1 MIHTIALDDEPPAL
15 KVLENFCGRTDFLRL
30 EKTFTQPGEARN
42 HLLKFP
48 VDLLFLDI
56 RMPSV
61 SGIDFYKA
69 VGQDTMV
76 VFTTAYSE
84 YAVEG
89 FNLSA
94 IDYLLKPY
102 TYERFLQAAQR
113 AREYYGFTRQAADVP
128 PQHLYVRADYSLMK
142 VALADILYVEG
153 LDDYLKI
160 FLQNGEKV
168 VARMTLKALS
178 EKLPTREFLRIHR
191 SFIVPV
197 SRISQVRNKVVS
209 IAGMDIP
216 IGKTYEEEF
225 FRVFQ

>member
-1 MIHTIALDDEPPAL
+1 MYI
-15 KVLENFCGRTDFLRL
+15 
-30 EKTFTQPGEARN
+30 
-42 HLLKFP
+42 
-48 VDLLFLDI
+48 
-56 RMPSV
+56 
-61 SGIDFYKA
+61 
-69 VGQDTMV
+69 
-76 VFTTAYSE
+76 
-84 YAVEG
+84 
-89 FNLSA
+89 
-94 IDYLLKPY
+94 
-102 TYERFLQAAQR
+102 
-113 AREYYGFTRQAADVP
+113 
-128 PQHLYVRADYSLMK
+128 RADYSLVK

-178 EKLPTREFLRIHR
+178 EKLPTREFVRIHR

-197 SRISQVRNKVVS
+197 SRISKVRNKVVS